1 MRCSAKQEGVVPM
14 VGQQEDDL
22 SFATLKVNSAY
33 EAVSNQ
39 ICIVFQLKQRGLDI
53 VEAEKYLENL
63 CRELRTWQE
72 YRAIISYRNGL
83 RTSLL
88 EHA

>member
-1 MRCSAKQEGVVPM
+1 MF
-14 VGQQEDDL
+14 GQQEDDL
-22 SFATLKVNSAY
+22 GFATLKVNEAY

-39 ICIVFQLKQRGLDI
+39 ICIVFQMKHRGIDI
-53 VEAEKYLENL
+53 VEAERYLASL

-83 RTSLL
+83 KSAVLKQV
-88 EHA
+88 